1 MQLSLKVCCNF
12 QHKINDFIKMSK
24 DPGFI
29 YGHLSSNIAPRRTFK
44 KDLPSVC
51 SILVPFVEVGRTD
64 RIPPFN

>member
-1 MQLSLKVCCNF
+1 
-12 QHKINDFIKMSK
+12 MSK